1 MPALHSRFLFIEQV
15 KEKKESNAGGLL
27 DAVGRR
33 TRRSNT
39 LKDAVKTLGLGGGLF
54 LNWKPSTILTI
65 SGISSRCSI
74 FQVQFETVENFGKL
88 ENKYAGKSVNTWR
101 VQVQFRAPYF
111 IET

>member
-1 MPALHSRFLFIEQV
+1 MLFSKLCLFLQESAAFLFIEKV

-54 LNWKPSTILTI
+54 LN
-65 SGISSRCSI
+65 
-74 FQVQFETVENFGKL
+74 
-88 ENKYAGKSVNTWR
+88 
-101 VQVQFRAPYF
+101 
-111 IET
+111 

>member
-1 MPALHSRFLFIEQV
+1 MYEEIAKDEWMKCKKLFGFREISDLTMEWWFSELDTDQSGTIDEQEFYLLCETMLYEV

-54 LNWKPSTILTI
+54 LN
-65 SGISSRCSI
+65 
-74 FQVQFETVENFGKL
+74 
-88 ENKYAGKSVNTWR
+88 
-101 VQVQFRAPYF
+101 
-111 IET
+111 